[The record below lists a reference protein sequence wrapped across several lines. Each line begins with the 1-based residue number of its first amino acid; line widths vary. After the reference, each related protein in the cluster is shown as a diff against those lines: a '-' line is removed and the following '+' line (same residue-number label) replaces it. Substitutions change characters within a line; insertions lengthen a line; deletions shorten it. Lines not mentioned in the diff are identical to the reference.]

1 MHVQERERRWHR
13 RPFSCHWF
21 PHSNSFFHSVLV
33 AAAAIHVACMRRAM
47 PRWLCLLRATYHHPC
62 TEQLFVHLYR
72 HVRHGIEQ
80 AKQSAVGARRP
91 CHCHARGMLCTY
103 FATIMM
109 LPQIRSFYLILFF
122 WWLGHRWL
130 LLVFGLLQICCVLL
144 LLLAK
149 IALPSARWG
158 SFLGSPRKDIDG
170 S

>member
-1 MHVQERERRWHR
+1 MLGRAGTAMNAGMCIEFSLRGKCLVPCQTSSLAPQFLVNERTALSNRSTQATECTYRRERRWHR

-91 CHCHARGMLCTY
+91 CHCHARGMLCT
-103 FATIMM
+103 
-109 LPQIRSFYLILFF
+109 
-122 WWLGHRWL
+122 
-130 LLVFGLLQICCVLL
+130 
-144 LLLAK
+144 
-149 IALPSARWG
+149 
-158 SFLGSPRKDIDG
+158 
-170 S
+170 